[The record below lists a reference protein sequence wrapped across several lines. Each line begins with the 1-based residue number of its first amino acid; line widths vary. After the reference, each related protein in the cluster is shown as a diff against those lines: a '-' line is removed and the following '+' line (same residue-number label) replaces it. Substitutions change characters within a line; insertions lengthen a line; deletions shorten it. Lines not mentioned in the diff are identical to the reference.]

1 MKIVEIYCQEERF
14 NPRLNCTVSGAWMVR
29 YENGIEV
36 PICRDY
42 EASNSKEALSI
53 LNQDNTT
60 TWKHNAPFNS
70 QFLGAQRPQA
80 CQDY

>member
-1 MKIVEIYCQEERF
+1 MKIVDIYCQEEKF
-14 NPRLNCTVSGAWMVR
+14 NPRLNCTVSGVWMVR
-29 YENGIEV
+29 YANGIEV

-42 EASNSKEALSI
+42 EASDSKEALSI

-70 QFLGAQRPQA
+70 QFLGAQPARA
-80 CQDY
+80 GQDY

>member
-42 EASNSKEALSI
+42 EASDSKEALSI
-53 LNQDNTT
+53 LTQDNTT
-60 TWKHNAPFNS
+60 TWKHNAPFNQ
-70 QFLGAQRPQA
+70 QFLGAQRA
-80 CQDY
+80 RVGQDY

>member
-1 MKIVEIYCQEERF
+1 MKIVEIYCQEEKF
-14 NPRLNCTVSGAWMVR
+14 NPRVNCTVSGAWMVR

-70 QFLGAQRPQA
+70 QFLGAQPVRA
-80 CQDY
+80 GQDY

>member
-70 QFLGAQRPQA
+70 QFLGAQPVRA
-80 CQDY
+80 GQDY

>member
-1 MKIVEIYCQEERF
+1 MKIVEIYCQEEKF

-42 EASNSKEALSI
+42 EASNSEEALFI

-60 TWKHNAPFNS
+60 TWKHNAPFNP
-70 QFLGAQRPQA
+70 QFLGAQPA
-80 CQDY
+80 HAGEDY

>member
-1 MKIVEIYCQEERF
+1 MKIVEIYCQEEKF

-29 YENGIEV
+29 YENGLEV

-70 QFLGAQRPQA
+70 QFLGAQPA
-80 CQDY
+80 CAGQDY